1 MAGKKVAVLGTG
13 SWGTTFAQVLADAG
27 HDVSMWGRR
36 DVVVDMINSGENST
50 YLPGIDLSDR
60 ISAST
65 SMEEVLGG
73 AELVVLAVPVQV
85 TADVVQKATAINP
98 DATYLSLS
106 KGIEIG
112 TNRTV
117 SQIMRE
123 AGGLPASQVAVVSGP
138 NLSMEIAMKQAAASV
153 IASEDADTAKELA
166 KACHNAY
173 FRPYASTD
181 VTGAE
186 VAGAAKNVIA
196 IAIGASE
203 GQGYGANTRAT
214 LITRGLAEMTRLGEA
229 LGADP
234 QTFAG
239 LAGIGDLIAT
249 CSSRLSRNYSLGY
262 RLGKGKSLEEA
273 LALSPGIAEGAK
285 TAGPLLEIA
294 DSLDVDMPISRGVVA
309 ALTGQATVKEMG
321 EMLLGRPQKM
331 DGWQIE
337 LLD

>member
-1 MAGKKVAVLGTG
+1 MAGKKIAVLGTG
-13 SWGTTFAQVLADAG
+13 SWGTTFSQVLADAG
-27 HDVSMWGRR
+27 HDVCMWGRR

-50 YLPGIDLSDR
+50 CLPGVDLSER
-60 ISAST
+60 ITAT
-65 SMEEVLGG
+65 VSMEQALDG
-73 AELVVLAVPVQV
+73 AEIVVLAVPVQV
-85 TADVVQKATAINP
+85 TGEVVRKATAINP
-98 DATYLSLS
+98 DAIYLSLS

-112 TNRTV
+112 SNRTV
-117 SQIMRE
+117 SQIMAE
-123 AGGLPASQVAVVSGP
+123 DGNLPPEQVAVVSGP
-138 NLSMEIAMKQAAASV
+138 NLSMEIAMKQATASV
-153 IASEDADTAKELA
+153 VASENIETAKKLA

-181 VTGAE
+181 VTGTE
-186 VAGAAKNVIA
+186 IAGATKNVIA

-214 LITRGLAEMTRLGEA
+214 LMTRGLAEMTRLGEA

-249 CSSRLSRNYSLGY
+249 CSSKLSRNYSLGY
-262 RLGKGKSLEEA
+262 RLGKGMTLQEA
-273 LALSPGIAEGAK
+273 LTLSPGVAEGAK
-285 TAGPLLEIA
+285 TASPLLEIA
-294 DSLDVDMPISRGVVA
+294 DSLGVDMPITRGVVS